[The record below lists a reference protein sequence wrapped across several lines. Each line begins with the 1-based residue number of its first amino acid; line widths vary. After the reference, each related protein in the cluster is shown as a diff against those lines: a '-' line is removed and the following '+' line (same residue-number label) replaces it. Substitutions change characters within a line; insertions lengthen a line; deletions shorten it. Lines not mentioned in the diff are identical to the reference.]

1 MVINMELVF
10 LNKTDLSVLDYGYV
24 EKDFQLV
31 IDSVIPQKSNFNVN
45 KIGINAE
52 VGDLV
57 IVKESSINYI
67 GIILSIQV
75 DEQKGISKVQT
86 NDFISILD
94 IKVKLKSYSFLF
106 IYLN

>member
-67 GIILSIQV
+67 GIIYLRY
-75 DEQKGISKVQT
+75 KSKVEII
-86 NDFISILD
+86 FWKLVVISL
-94 IKVKLKSYSFLF
+94 
-106 IYLN
+106 